1 MLPPPAEGTKRV
13 GHASCRSSTT
23 GAGSGL
29 PVETV
34 VTVGLLISVTAWP
47 PTEAPPG

>member
-1 MLPPPAEGTKRV
+1 MLPPPAAGTKPS
-13 GHASCRSSTT
+13 GTFLSFSTT